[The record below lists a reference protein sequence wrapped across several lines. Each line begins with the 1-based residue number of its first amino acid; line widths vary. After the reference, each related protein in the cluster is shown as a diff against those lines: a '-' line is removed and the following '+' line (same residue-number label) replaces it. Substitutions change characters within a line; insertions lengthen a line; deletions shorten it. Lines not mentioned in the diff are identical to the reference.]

1 MADVP
6 PPTATEWRE
15 RGEGRH
21 SVRPSTPALATFAAA
36 IKKAEA
42 QDEARRLLRINQAGQ
57 GGTVVSE
64 TTTTYPDGR
73 VVREVK
79 RASPQW
85 QADAWHL
92 ERKWPDRYGRRL
104 QADLTLLAG
113 VTKLTVTAVD
123 TAGHTGQDVLTI
135 TLMASPPPPGPI
147 TVIWAWSGGGET
159 FQVERCTV
167 SCGAMAAVAAVAITE
182 RQWTDTGV
190 QPTSNYC
197 YRLAVVTGGSR
208 GPYSNTLCSQ

>member
-1 MADVP
+1 VINARFPLSALLILLLVL
-6 PPTATEWRE
+6 
-15 RGEGRH
+15 
-21 SVRPSTPALATFAAA
+21 SV
-36 IKKAEA
+36 
-42 QDEARRLLRINQAGQ
+42 EARDNKPPRLTITSPTTASSYVTTSASVTVRGQ
-57 GGTVVSE
+57 QGIVTGT
-64 TTTTYPDGR
+64 T
-73 VVREVK
+73 
-79 RASPQW
+79 AW
-85 QADAWHL
+85 QL
-92 ERKWPDRYGRRL
+92 S
-104 QADLTLLAG
+104 LTLLAG

-167 SCGAMAAVAAVAITE
+167 PCGAMAAVAAVAITD